1 MNSLHTR
8 FWFGRVNSRPLSVFR
23 VFFAG
28 LLLKN
33 AIYNIPLATEFYS
46 DVGYVPRSALWD
58 GLART
63 ARFSIMDAMPHSWM
77 AIIFFIIWAGVAL
90 SLLMGNRTK
99 LMVVLNFVIVLS
111 VHERNI
117 YVLNGA
123 DTVIRVLS
131 FWILFL
137 PLGDYYS
144 VDALRKRFAVYRQS
158 RNIEDLRV
166 KDYVSTTFA
175 FPLRALQLQIAIIYL
190 FSFIEKLP
198 GDAWKIG
205 DAIYYTLQ
213 LKSLTLPTGDF
224 LLDISPLWLMIGL
237 SYFTLLME
245 GTFIFLVFFPFG
257 QPVLRVLAL
266 AMGISLHLGIALTMS
281 IRDFSL
287 VMVISYIIFCDSS
300 WIIAIGRKMRLT
312 LGGLRLVLPS
322 MDSPMWLAIACTR
335 ESDIY
340 IDNSQLSDVAEYD
353 TWEIF
358 SEHGQLYTG
367 VPAWNRLGSCFAM
380 FRPISWVLRFD
391 VVRSLIWRLLCWW
404 LRGML
409 LPSPKL
415 ASRELSGHK
424 NGYVVWYSDIKQ
436 VNIFAIVSVF
446 MAGTIWYNVNYSLD
460 IDELDIALPM
470 PEPIA
475 NTVRFVGLWQRWNL
489 FAPYPRTTDGWIQ
502 VPGKFEDGTTF
513 DLRTGN
519 PIVDDMQRWYWGPNV
534 RWKKYESNMNRKNY
548 RPLKFAWAAR
558 YCRYYNV
565 QENRPEGKRLA
576 TLEVQFRYRRSHEPG
591 SQPNPY
597 ETRLLWKH
605 WCYPEYKY

>member
-1 MNSLHTR
+1 MNTLSTK
-8 FWFGRVNSRPLSVFR
+8 FWFGRVDSRPLSVFR
-23 VFFAG
+23 IFFAG

-58 GLART
+58 GLVRT
-63 ARFSIMDAMPHSWM
+63 ARFSIMDAMPYSWM
-77 AIIFFIIWAGVAL
+77 SIIFFIIWAGVAL
-90 SLLMGNRTK
+90 SLLVGNRTK
-99 LMVVLNFVIVLS
+99 LMVILNFVIVLS

-131 FWILFL
+131 FWIVFL

-144 VDALRKRFAVYRQS
+144 VDALRKRFALYRQS
-158 RNIEDLRV
+158 RNTEDLRV
-166 KDYVSTTFA
+166 KGNVSTTFA
-175 FPLRALQLQIAIIYL
+175 FPLRALQFQIAIIYL

-198 GDAWKIG
+198 GDAWKTG

-224 LLDISPLWLMIGL
+224 LLDTSPLWLMSGL

-245 GTFIFLVFFPFG
+245 CTFIFLVFFPFG
-257 QPVLRVLAL
+257 QPALRVLAL
-266 AMGISLHLGIALTMS
+266 AMGTCLHLSIALTMS

-300 WIIAIGRKMRLT
+300 WIIAIGRKMRLA
-312 LGGLRLVLPS
+312 LGRLRLVLPS
-322 MDSPMWLAIACTR
+322 MDSPMWLVIACTR

-340 IDNSQLSDVAEYD
+340 IDKSHLSDNAEYD
-353 TWEIF
+353 TWEMF
-358 SEHGQLYTG
+358 SEHGELYTG
-367 VPAWNRLGSCFAM
+367 VSAWNRLGTCFSM
-380 FRPISWVLRFD
+380 GRLITLVLQAE
-391 VVRSLIWRLLCWW
+391 VLRSLIWSLMGWW
-404 LRGML
+404 VRGML
-409 LPSPKL
+409 LPSPEFASTEL
-415 ASRELSGHK
+415 ADNKSRHL
-424 NGYVVWYSDIKQ
+424 VWYSDIKQ

-446 MAGTIWYNVNYSLD
+446 MIGTIWYNVNYSLD
-460 IDELDIALPM
+460 IDELYIASPI

-489 FAPYPRTTDGWIQ
+489 FAPYPRTTDGWIR

-519 PIVDDMQRWYWGPNV
+519 PVTDHMQRWYWGPNV
-534 RWKKYESNMNRKNY
+534 RWKKYESNMNRENY

-576 TLEVQFRYRRSHEPG
+576 TLELQFRYRRSHEP
-591 SQPNPY
+591 SSDPNPY

-605 WCYPEYKY
+605 WCYSEYKY